1 MVKCWNG
8 GNGLLGIRRL
18 CSGGWAPRIFRR
30 REKLVRRWN
39 AFFLVLC
46 GVALLVDPLFLYIP
60 RINSVQNHCVDFDRS
75 LATFSTALRSVVDF
89 LYLIRIHFRFRT
101 AFAAPSSTVSGAVE
115 LVEDGSAIARRYLF
129 SFFPV
134 DLVSLLPFPQV
145 LVIVAWFMKKARGS
159 GTLTAITALQLGVSL
174 QLVPRVCRI
183 YQLNQ
188 EVIKTSYAI
197 KKGAIARTVMT
208 IFLYVAAAHVIGAFW
223 YSLSIRRQMDCW
235 RAACDSQ
242 TSGCV
247 YNAILTCG
255 NDRNSPMNN
264 SSTSVLLEQ
273 SCPTGSG
280 VAGGSLQII
289 NYGMFADAI
298 NSGVLKSLHFERKL
312 LYCFWWALQSLST
325 LGQNIKPSLD
335 STWEICFAIGI
346 FVLGLFLFSLVIAV
360 IQTRILT
367 TTIRMEEMKMKWEDV
382 EKWMSSHF
390 VPQELKRRVRRHEE
404 YRWRRQQGVD
414 FHDLLRSLPKD
425 LRRDMKRHL
434 CLNLIKRVPMLE
446 KLDERRQEEVCERLR
461 PVLYTEGSCIIRE
474 GDPLEEM
481 LFIVRGSMES
491 SKSTSAGIFNNE
503 ILEGGDFYGDEIL
516 KWATLT
522 VASTCNS
529 SLQQRPAVS
538 SSLMKLPVSSR
549 TCITLT
555 EVEAFALSA
564 ADLKSSVTNI
574 ASELQLKDPI
584 RWRSI

>member
-75 LATFSTALRSVVDF
+75 LATFSTALRSVVDA

-145 LVIVAWFMKKARGS
+145 LVMVAWFMKKARGS

-255 NDRNSPMNN
+255 NDGNSPMNN

-280 VAGGSLQII
+280 VAGGYLQII

-346 FVLGLFLFSLVIAV
+346 FILGLFLFSLVIAV

-491 SKSTSAGIFNNE
+491 SKSTSGVFFSSE

-516 KWATLT
+516 IWATLT
-522 VASTCNS
+522 VATTCSS

-538 SSLMKLPVSSR
+538 SSLMKLPVSSS

-564 ADLKSSVTNI
+564 ADLRSSVTNI